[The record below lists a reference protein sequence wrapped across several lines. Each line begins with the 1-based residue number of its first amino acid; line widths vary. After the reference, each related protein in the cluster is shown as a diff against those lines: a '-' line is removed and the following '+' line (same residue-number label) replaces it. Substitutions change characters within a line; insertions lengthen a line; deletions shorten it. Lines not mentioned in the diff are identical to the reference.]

1 VRITHR
7 RTAAIVALLCLGFAL
22 TAPSAAAA
30 PGGHGNGVGS
40 GGTNGNGHH
49 SNTPSAAATPE
60 VDSLMLFGSGA
71 LGMLG
76 YALMRRRAGR
86 GRDNLD

>member
-1 VRITHR
+1 VRIAHR

-22 TAPSAAAA
+22 TASSTAAA
-30 PGGHGNGVGS
+30 PGGQGNGGGR
-40 GGTNGNGHH
+40 GGTNGNGGN
-49 SNTPSAAATPE
+49 SNPPSVAATPE
-60 VDSLMLFGSGA
+60 LDSLMLFGSGA
-71 LGMLG
+71 LGMVG